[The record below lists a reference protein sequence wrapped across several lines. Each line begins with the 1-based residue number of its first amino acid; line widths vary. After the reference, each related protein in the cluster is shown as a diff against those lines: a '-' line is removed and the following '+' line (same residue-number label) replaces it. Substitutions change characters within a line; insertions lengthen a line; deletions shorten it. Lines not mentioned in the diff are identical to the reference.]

1 MKTLRW
7 SSSEESCVAGFRV
20 LESFQ
25 QLVVLAWLLPVL
37 FVTLPIQKVE
47 GGRKKEV
54 EFNVKKKNTPKLLF
68 FFPPSI
74 LMTPGEVPDPEMLLF
89 YSTSSIP
96 VIQ

>member
-54 EFNVKKKNTPKLLF
+54 EFNVKKKKYSQTVVF
-68 FFPPSI
+68 FSPLHI
-74 LMTPGEVPDPEMLLF
+74 NDPR
-89 YSTSSIP
+89 
-96 VIQ
+96 